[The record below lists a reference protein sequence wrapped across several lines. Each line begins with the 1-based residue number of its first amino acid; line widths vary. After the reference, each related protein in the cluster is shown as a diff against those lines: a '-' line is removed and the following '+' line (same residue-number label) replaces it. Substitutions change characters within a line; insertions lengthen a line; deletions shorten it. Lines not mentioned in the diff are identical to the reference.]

1 VCEHSNDRVENVFL
15 REVPV
20 MAKKS
25 KREAQKKAPGAPPKP
40 DAASNQW
47 LKYLPPALL
56 AVILLVVALTYVQQQ
71 KDIREALSVTDTV
84 KMETSKGTVMVEVY
98 PKLMPV
104 TVANF
109 EKLVKAGFYDGLT
122 WHRVEDWVVQTGDPT
137 ATGSGGSDE
146 TIPLEV
152 SRVLKNVRG
161 ALGMARKN
169 DPNSATSQFYV
180 LKSDAEWLDGGYA
193 VFGKVTSGIE
203 VIDQL
208 TAEDTVT
215 KITIESES
223 SGK

>member
-1 VCEHSNDRVENVFL
+1 MCEHSNDRVENVFL

-161 ALGMARKN
+161 ALGMARTN

>member
-161 ALGMARKN
+161 ALGMARTN

>member
-25 KREAQKKAPGAPPKP
+25 KREAQKKSPGAPPKP

-161 ALGMARKN
+161 ALGMARTN

>member
-1 VCEHSNDRVENVFL
+1 
-15 REVPV
+15 
-20 MAKKS
+20 M
-25 KREAQKKAPGAPPKP
+25 
-40 DAASNQW
+40 
-47 LKYLPPALL
+47 

-161 ALGMARKN
+161 ALGMARTN

>member
-1 VCEHSNDRVENVFL
+1 
-15 REVPV
+15 

-25 KREAQKKAPGAPPKP
+25 KREAQKKAPGTPPKP

-161 ALGMARKN
+161 ALGMARTN

>member
-1 VCEHSNDRVENVFL
+1 
-15 REVPV
+15 

-161 ALGMARKN
+161 ALGMARTN

>member
-1 VCEHSNDRVENVFL
+1 
-15 REVPV
+15 

-161 ALGMARKN
+161 ALGMARTN

-180 LKSDAEWLDGGYA
+180 LKSDAEWLDGDMRCLGR
-193 VFGKVTSGIE
+193 
-203 VIDQL
+203 
-208 TAEDTVT
+208 
-215 KITIESES
+215 
-223 SGK
+223 

>member
-25 KREAQKKAPGAPPKP
+25 KREAHKKAPGAPPKP

-47 LKYLPPALL
+47 LKYVPPALL
-56 AVILLVVALTYVQQQ
+56 AVILLVVALTYFQQQ

-161 ALGMARKN
+161 ALGMARTN